1 MSDPSTLVLVPTER
15 ERQHL
20 AAQRGF
26 AVDGP
31 CELCGFGPVA
41 AAAHTATV
49 IARHR
54 PDRVILLGIAGTY
67 DTVALPVA
75 SAAVFGSVTM
85 HGVGVGAGAGFI
97 SAAALGFHH
106 WREDQH
112 PPPDFDELSLSIPV
126 ATAVGPLLT
135 CCTASADTAEA
146 NLRRR
151 QHPNV
156 TAEDM
161 EGYGVALAC
170 RLAEVPLAIARGI
183 SNEVGDRGVTR
194 WRIREALDAAWIIA
208 SDLIRTPTWSTRP

>member
-1 MSDPSTLVLVPTER
+1 VLVPTER

-20 AAQRGF
+20 AAQPGF
-26 AVDGP
+26 AVDAP

-54 PDRVILLGIAGTY
+54 PDRVVLLGIAGTY
-67 DTVALPVA
+67 DTVALPVE

-112 PPPDFDELSLSIPV
+112 PPPDVDELSLSIPV
-126 ATAVGPLLT
+126 AAAVGPLLASTLLT

>member
-1 MSDPSTLVLVPTER
+1 MSGPSTLILVPTER

-20 AAQRGF
+20 ADQPDF

-31 CELCGFGPVA
+31 SELCGFGPVA
-41 AAAHTATV
+41 AAAHTANV

-54 PDRVILLGIAGTY
+54 PDRVVLLGIAGTY
-67 DTVALPVA
+67 DTVALPVE
-75 SAAVFGSVTM
+75 SAAVFRSVTM

-97 SAAALGFHH
+97 SAATLGFHH

-112 PPPDFDELSLSIPV
+112 PPPDSDELSLSISV
-126 ATAVGPLLT
+126 AATVGPLLT

-146 NLRRR
+146 NLRRQ

-170 RLAEVPLAIARGI
+170 RLAEVPLAITRGI
-183 SNEVGDRGVTR
+183 SNEVGDRESAR
-194 WRIREALDAAWIIA
+194 WRIREALDAAWTIA
-208 SDLIRTPTWSTRP
+208 RDLIRTPTWSMRP